1 MVDPLSISASIV
13 ALLQLTASVIK
24 YLNGVR
30 NAPND
35 LKRLGLEMC
44 TLHGL
49 LSTLKDVSTELEPSF
64 LDLLDGPNG
73 VFTQLE
79 SLLEQL
85 TSKVAK
91 SSNRL
96 GELLH
101 WPLQN
106 GEIQGLLLSLERQKS
121 SLSLILQNNQRFVD
135 LT

>member
-24 YLNGVR
+24 YLNGLR

-35 LKRLGLEMC
+35 LQRLSLEIC

-49 LSTLKDVSTELEPSF
+49 LSTLKDTSTDLEPSF

-73 VFTQLE
+73 VFAQLE
-79 SLLEQL
+79 SLLDRL
-85 TSKVAK
+85 TSKVGE

-106 GEIQGLLLSLERQKS
+106 GELKGLLSSLERQKS

-135 LT
+135 